1 MCILGCGPE
10 TQTFI
15 ISATVASFY
24 VPLLIMTV
32 MYALTVQALRRQLRE
47 QRSMTVNQLGAYSRD
62 YRAGGGGG
70 LRRLD
75 SPAGRPE
82 IWNTATSSGIGTP
95 QVETTLF
102 TSSASDLA
110 SAVDAYSARR
120 RQPAG
125 VDQDRGTTKPGRS
138 GCFSADSRQA
148 RGRRTGAPMQATD
161 RGRRAVRVL
170 GILFAVFVLF
180 YLPFFAAYIV
190 HGTCQS
196 CQPYIS
202 PQTITAFEWLQ
213 YSGSMVNPVVYHVFN
228 PDFRRAFIK
237 ILRCRSAA

>member
-1 MCILGCGPE
+1 VTGCGPE

-15 ISATVASFY
+15 ISATVSSFY

-47 QRSMTVNQLGAYSRD
+47 QRSMTVNQLGAYSRE
-62 YRAGGGGG
+62 YRGGG
-70 LRRLD
+70 LRRYE
-75 SPAGRPE
+75 SPRGIAE
-82 IWNTATSSGIGTP
+82 IWNTGTTSSAAGGT
-95 QVETTLF
+95 QVETLF
-102 TSSASDLA
+102 TSSASDVP
-110 SAVDAYSARR
+110 SAADAFAARGGARR
-120 RQPAG
+120 HPG
-125 VDQDRGTTKPGRS
+125 YDPDRTKPRAGWLSAEARS
-138 GCFSADSRQA
+138 NR
-148 RGRRTGAPMQATD
+148 RGVGTAMHGTD

-170 GILFAVFVLF
+170 GILFAVFVVF

-213 YSGSMVNPVVYHVFN
+213 YSGSMLNPIVYHVFN
-228 PDFRRAFIK
+228 PDFRRAFLK
-237 ILRCRSAA
+237 ILRCRSSV